1 MIRIDT
7 AADFLAAIQ
16 NIKPVYI
23 HSKTDGLIL
32 VPCVTTLLVKPELV
46 RANTYNP
53 NSVPEEKM
61 DLLRQSIVANGFC
74 FPVVTIWDE
83 DQGCFVIID
92 GAHRRMISSTDYLD
106 LDYLP
111 VVVLAHDIT
120 QRMVAT
126 VQFNK
131 ARGVHQVD
139 IDAELVRS
147 LIEQGL
153 SDEEVAAKLGMELES
168 VHRYKQITGI
178 AELFRNA
185 TYSRAWR
192 IVEKED

>member
-153 SDEEVAAKLGMELES
+153 SDEDVAAKLGMELES

>member
-1 MIRIDT
+1 MIYINTVD
-7 AADFLAAIQ
+7 DFLAAIRD
-16 NIKPVYI
+16 IKPVYI
-23 HSKTDGLIL
+23 NSKTDGPIL
-32 VPCVTTLLVKPELV
+32 VPCVTTLLVRPELV

-53 NSVPEEKM
+53 NSAPEEKM
-61 DLLRQSIVANGFC
+61 DLLRQSVVSNGFC

-83 DQGCFVIID
+83 EQGCFVIID
-92 GAHRRMISSTDYLD
+92 GAHRRMISSPDYLD

-120 QRMVAT
+120 KRMVAT

-139 IDAELVRS
+139 VDAELVRS

-153 SDEEVAAKLGMELES
+153 SDEEVGSRLGMSLEA

-178 AELFRNA
+178 AELFSNVN
-185 TYSRAWR
+185 YSRSWG

>member
-23 HSKTDGLIL
+23 HSKTDGPIL

>member
-23 HSKTDGLIL
+23 HSETDGPIL

-92 GAHRRMISSTDYLD
+92 GAHRRMISSADYLD

-153 SDEEVAAKLGMELES
+153 SDEDVAAKLGMELES

>member
-7 AADFLAAIQ
+7 AADFLAVIQ

-23 HSKTDGLIL
+23 HSKTDGPIL
-32 VPCVTTLLVKPELV
+32 VPCVTTLLVRPELV
-46 RANTYNP
+46 RANVYNP
-53 NSVPEEKM
+53 NTVPEEKM
-61 DLLRQSIVANGFC
+61 DLLRQSVVANGFC

-83 DQGCFVIID
+83 EQGCFVIID
-92 GAHRRMISSTDYLD
+92 GAHRRLISGSDYLD

-120 QRMVAT
+120 KRMVAT

-139 IDAELVRS
+139 VDAELVRS
-147 LIEQGL
+147 LVGQGL
-153 SDEEVAAKLGMELES
+153 ADEEIASRLGMELES
-168 VHRYKQITGI
+168 VHRYKQITGV

-185 TYSRAWR
+185 TFSRSWG
-192 IVEKED
+192 IVEMED